1 MESTPTV
8 LVVDDEP
15 FNVEILLEYLEY
27 TGYNFETAEDGQ
39 EAWEKLEAEP
49 EKFDVVILDRM
60 MPRMNG
66 IEVLGRIKEHPIL
79 QSVPVILQTAL
90 AAENEIL
97 EGMQA
102 GAYYYLTKPFNEA
115 MLLSVLSTAIED
127 RKRYRRAIEG
137 SDLVVRSFGLMR
149 EGRFSFKTLR
159 SARDLANF
167 LANACPDP
175 RRVIIGLSE
184 LLVNAVEHGNLK
196 ITYEEKSKLREENR
210 WEDEIAARLADPEHA
225 DKEVLVRYTRDENMI
240 RVNIID
246 QGDGFE
252 WEKFLEIDPSR
263 AFDTHGR
270 GIAMSRLIS
279 FDKVEFRGTGN
290 EVEVT
295 INLNEADQ
303 EQAVSQ

>member
-39 EAWEKLEAEP
+39 EAWEKLEADP

-66 IEVLGRIKEHPIL
+66 LEVLGRIKEHPIL

-115 MLLSVLSTAIED
+115 MLLSVVSTAIED
-127 RKRYRRAIEG
+127 RKRYRHAIED
-137 SDLVVRSFGLMR
+137 SDLVVRTFGLMS
-149 EGRFSFKTLR
+149 EGTFSFKTLS
-159 SARDLANF
+159 SARDLATF

-175 RRVIIGLSE
+175 RRVVIGLSE

-196 ITYEEKSKLREENR
+196 ITYDEKSKLREENR
-210 WEDEIAARLADPEHA
+210 WEEEVEARLADPENA
-225 DKEVLVRYTRDENMI
+225 DKEVSVRYRRDDDAI
-240 RVNIID
+240 RVIIKD
-246 QGDGFE
+246 QGEGFD
-252 WEKFLEIDPSR
+252 WEQFLEIDPSR

-270 GIAMSRLIS
+270 GIAMSRMIS
-279 FDKVEFRGTGN
+279 FDNMEFRGNGS

-295 INLNEADQ
+295 INLNDADRQ
-303 EQAVSQ
+303 QTPS